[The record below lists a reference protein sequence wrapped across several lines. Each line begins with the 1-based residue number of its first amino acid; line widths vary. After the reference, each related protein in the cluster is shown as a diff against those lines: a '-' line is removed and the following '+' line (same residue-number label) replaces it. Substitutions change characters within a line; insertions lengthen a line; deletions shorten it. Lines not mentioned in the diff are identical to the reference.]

1 MNLLDPFGL
10 LTSVLPVPPVPTT
23 DPSVVV
29 VTGATSGIGEAT
41 ALRAAAAGHHLVLVA
56 RREPELEKTASACDD
71 EGAAS
76 TLVVPTDLAD
86 DAAVAA
92 MVAQVVERHDRI
104 DAVLHCAGVVSYGRT
119 EDTTAEDFADVVTT
133 NLLGTAC
140 VARHVLP
147 VLRRQRRG
155 DLVVVGSLLGYIA
168 VPEMTPYVVSKWGV
182 RALVRQLRIEN
193 VDLPDVRISHVSP
206 GSVDT
211 PIYDNALDSA
221 GAVNTPPPPSISPER
236 VARVVLAQVGSRRA
250 GRQTALS
257 NYALL
262 AAFNLAPA
270 AVYDR
275 VVGPLFHVASR
286 RLRPDATAEAGASD
300 REGAA

>member
-10 LTSVLPVPPVPTT
+10 LAGVLPLPAQPVADPT
-23 DPSVVV
+23 VVL

-41 ALRAAAAGHHLVLVA
+41 ALRAGAEGHHLVLVA
-56 RREPELEKTASACDD
+56 RREEKLQEVAGRCD
-71 EGAAS
+71 EAGAAS
-76 TLVVPTDLAD
+76 TLVVPADLSD
-86 DAAVAA
+86 DDAVAA
-92 MVAQVVERHDRI
+92 MVATVLEHHERI
-104 DAVLHCAGVVSYGRT
+104 DTVLHCAGVVSYGRT
-119 EDTTAEDFADVVTT
+119 EDTSAADFADVVST

-193 VDLPDVRISHVSP
+193 VDLPGVRISHVSP

-221 GAVNTPPPPSISPER
+221 GAVNTPPPPTISPER

-250 GRQTALS
+250 TRQTALS
-257 NYALL
+257 NYGLM
-262 AAFNLAPA
+262 AAFAMAPA
-270 AVYDR
+270 AAYDR
-275 VVGPLFHVASR
+275 LVGPLFHVASR
-286 RLRPDATAEAGASD
+286 RKQPQDSTA
-300 REGAA
+300 